1 MTLYH
6 YRAIIVNVYDGDTVT
21 VDLDLGLRVWKKN
34 AKLRLYGINTP
45 EIRGPERPSGL
56 LVRDMVREWCPV
68 GDEVTVRT
76 YKDKT
81 GKFGRWLAE
90 IWPEGW
96 EESVNARLLRLGFA
110 EEYLP

>member
-1 MTLYH
+1 MSLYH
-6 YRAIIVNVYDGDTVT
+6 YRGVIVSVYDGDTVT
-21 VDLDLGLRVWKKN
+21 VDLDLGLKVW
-34 AKLRLYGINTP
+34 ARGQVLRLYGIDTP
-45 EIRGPERPSGL
+45 EIRGAERPAGVK
-56 LVRDMVREWCPV
+56 VRDFVRGWLPTGAVVE
-68 GDEVTVRT
+68 VRT